1 MARTPFCTLYGAH
14 VPAAAR
20 SVPVTAPGGGARVF
34 PRFAVPLLMRRALA
48 RVIVVGGLTLVGW
61 LATALFGLLG
71 LSSAA
76 AESTVVPQEASRADR
91 FEAAAGL
98 VVFSA
103 DGFPTARGDSAS
115 VRGRATRGSTWR
127 VDMSDGSPVVPDDAE
142 AMAGRGV
149 DGLTSQSEPLLP
161 APITADLGADGVMP
175 HGGGIGQFGPGAGDV
190 ARSIFDPRLAVR
202 RVPLASVP
210 LPVVRTAADEP
221 SYTPD

>member
-1 MARTPFCTLYGAH
+1 MIL
-14 VPAAAR
+14 
-20 SVPVTAPGGGARVF
+20 
-34 PRFAVPLLMRRALA
+34 
-48 RVIVVGGLTLVGW
+48 VGGLTLAGW

-76 AESTVVPQEASRADR
+76 AEATVVPQEASKADR
-91 FEAAAGL
+91 LEAAAGL

-103 DGFPTARGDSAS
+103 DGFPTARGDLAS
-115 VRGRATRGSTWR
+115 VRGRAARGSAWR
-127 VDMSDGSPVVPDDAE
+127 IDTSEGAPAVPDDAE
-142 AMAGRGV
+142 AMAGRGI

-161 APITADLGADGVMP
+161 APITANLGADGVMP